1 MRASWA
7 SEALAMLDAGPAA
20 MVTLAGVE
28 GSAPREAGARMI
40 VGPDRIAGTVG
51 GGNLEFLLID
61 QARRLM
67 ASDRH
72 VLQQDYPLGP
82 LLAQCCGGRVRVLV
96 ERLGDAS
103 REWLVQAAAYEAAG
117 EQYVLRGE
125 VVDGRVLRG
134 VSVGWARPAAEGVA
148 LFGADGAS
156 AGRREEW
163 SVIIEHVRPVSACIY
178 IFGAGHVGRA
188 LAPIVDT
195 LPFRMRW
202 IDSREELG
210 GADARLEIEAD
221 PVAVVREAPAGSF
234 FVVLTHTHELDYQ
247 LVRAVLGRGDA
258 AYCGLIGSATKRA
271 RFLSRFSKDGVD
283 ATGLTCPIGAGGI
296 KSKLPAAIAV
306 AASAE
311 LLVRLEGLNEIIQP
325 DSRSAARTAR

>member
-1 MRASWA
+1 
-7 SEALAMLDAGPAA
+7 MLDAGPAA

-28 GSAPREAGARMI
+28 GSAPREAGAKMI
-40 VGPDRIAGTVG
+40 IGPDRIAGTVG

-82 LLAQCCGGRVRVLV
+82 LLGQCCGGRVRVLV
-96 ERLGDAS
+96 ERLDAGS
-103 REWLVQAAAYEAAG
+103 ADWLQMAATREAAG
-117 EQYVLRGE
+117 ERYVLWGEIVDGRILRRVDAADRDEGVTLLADGVAAGLRGE
-125 VVDGRVLRG
+125 
-134 VSVGWARPAAEGVA
+134 W
-148 LFGADGAS
+148 S
-156 AGRREEW
+156 AIVEA
-163 SVIIEHVRPVSACIY
+163 VKPVSASLH

-188 LAPIVDT
+188 LAHVADT

-202 IDSREELG
+202 IDTREELRG
-210 GADARLEIEAD
+210 SDARLEIAEDA
-221 PVAVVREAPAGSF
+221 VAVAKAAPSGSF

-247 LVRAVLGRGDA
+247 LVRAVLARGDA
-258 AYCGLIGSATKRA
+258 AYCGVIGSATKRA
-271 RFLSRFSKDGVD
+271 RFASRLGRDGVD
-283 ATGLTCPIGAGGI
+283 TTGLTCPIGAGAI
-296 KSKLPAAIAV
+296 RSKLPAAIAV

-311 LLVRLEGLNEIIQP
+311 LLVRLEGLGEKFQP

>member
-1 MRASWA
+1 MKASWA
-7 SEALAMLDAGPAA
+7 SEALAMVGAGPAA
-20 MVTLAGVE
+20 MVTLVGVE

-40 VGPDRIAGTVG
+40 VGTDRIAGTVG

-67 ASDRH
+67 ASGRH

-96 ERLGDAS
+96 ERLDDAS
-103 REWLVQAAAYEAAG
+103 RKWLAQAAAHEAAG
-117 EQYVLRGE
+117 ERYVLRGE
-125 VVDGRVLRG
+125 IVDERALRG
-134 VSVGWARPAAEGVA
+134 VSEGWAHSAVEGVA
-148 LFGADGAS
+148 VFGTDGAS

-163 SVIIEHVRPVSACIY
+163 SVIIEHVRPVSACVY

-188 LAPIVDT
+188 LAPIMDT

-202 IDSREELG
+202 IDTREELR

-221 PVAVVREAPAGSF
+221 PKAVVRGAPAGSF

-247 LVRAVLGRGDA
+247 LVRAVLARGDA

-271 RFLSRFSKDGVD
+271 RFLSRLSKDGVD

>member
-1 MRASWA
+1 
-7 SEALAMLDAGPAA
+7 MLDAGPVA

-40 VGPDRIAGTVG
+40 VGPDRNAGTVG

-67 ASDRH
+67 AWDRH

-96 ERLGDAS
+96 ERLDAES
-103 REWLVQAAAYEAAG
+103 VGWLEQAEAREQAG
-117 EQYVLRGE
+117 ERYVLRGE
-125 VVDGRVLRG
+125 IVDGRLARR
-134 VSVGWARPAAEGVA
+134 VSAGWPRDCVEGA
-148 LFGADGAS
+148 QLFDADGE
-156 AGRREEW
+156 AGRRGDW
-163 SVIIEHVRPVSACIY
+163 SVIVEHVRPVSACVY
-178 IFGAGHVGRA
+178 IFGAGHVGQA

-202 IDSREELG
+202 LDTREELRG
-210 GADARLEIEAD
+210 SDARLEIEAD
-221 PVAVVREAPAGSF
+221 PVEIVSAAAAGSF
-234 FVVLTHTHELDYQ
+234 FIVLTHTHELDYQ
-247 LVRAVLGRGDA
+247 IVRAVLSPGDA

-271 RFLSRFSKDGVD
+271 RFVSRLGKDGVD
-283 ATGLTCPIGAGGI
+283 VARLTCPIGAGAI
-296 KSKLPAAIAV
+296 RSKLPAAIAV

-311 LLVRLEGLNEIIQP
+311 LLVRLEGFKEDIQP
-325 DSRSAARTAR
+325 DSRSAVRTVR

>member
-1 MRASWA
+1 MTPSWA
-7 SEALAMLDAGPAA
+7 DEALAMIAVGPAA

-28 GSAPREAGARMI
+28 GSAPREAGAKMI
-40 VGPDRIAGTVG
+40 VGLDRIAGTVG

-96 ERLGDAS
+96 ERLDAQS
-103 REWLVQAAAYEAAG
+103 AGWLRAAAAHEAAG
-117 EQYVLRGE
+117 ERYRLRGRIE
-125 VVDGRVLRG
+125 DGRVVRSLDTTDADENVTLLAEDGSPVGPRG
-134 VSVGWARPAAEGVA
+134 
-148 LFGADGAS
+148 
-156 AGRREEW
+156 EW
-163 SVIIEHVRPVSACIY
+163 SAIVEHVKPVSASLY

-188 LAPIVDT
+188 LAPIVAT

-202 IDSREELG
+202 IDTREELRG
-210 GADARLEIEAD
+210 LHARLEIVEDA
-221 PVAVVREAPAGSF
+221 VAVAKAAPAGAF

-247 LVRAVLGRGDA
+247 LVRAVLVRGNA
-258 AYCGLIGSATKRA
+258 AYCGVIGSTTKRA
-271 RFLSRFSKDGVD
+271 RFVSRLGKDGVD
-283 ATGLTCPIGAGGI
+283 AAGLTCPIGAGGI
-296 KSKLPAAIAV
+296 RSKLPAAIAV

-311 LLVRLEGLNEIIQP
+311 LLVGLEGLSERFQP

>member
-1 MRASWA
+1 
-7 SEALAMLDAGPAA
+7 MLSAGPAA

-40 VGPDRIAGTVG
+40 VGPDRVAGTVG

-96 ERLGDAS
+96 ERLDAES
-103 REWLVQAAAYEAAG
+103 RAWLAAVATHEAAG
-117 EQYVLRGE
+117 ALYVLRGE

-134 VSVGWARPAAEGVA
+134 VSAGWARSAAEGVA
-148 LFGADGAS
+148 LFDADGAA
-156 AGRREEW
+156 AGRRDEW
-163 SVIIEHVRPVSACIY
+163 SVIVEHVRSASAYIC

-202 IDSREELG
+202 IDTREELR

-221 PVAVVREAPAGSF
+221 PVAVVRGAPAGSF

-247 LVRAVLGRGDA
+247 LVRAVLARGDA

-271 RFLSRFSKDGVD
+271 RFLSRLSKDRVD
-283 ATGLTCPIGAGGI
+283 ATVLTCPIGAGGI

-325 DSRSAARTAR
+325 DGRSAARTAR